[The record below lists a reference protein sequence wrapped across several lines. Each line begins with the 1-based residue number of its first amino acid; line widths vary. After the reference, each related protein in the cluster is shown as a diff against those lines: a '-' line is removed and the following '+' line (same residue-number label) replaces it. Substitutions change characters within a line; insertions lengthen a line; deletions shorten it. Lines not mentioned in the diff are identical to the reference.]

1 MGGGDYGG
9 AEARGR
15 AVILVPFPAQ
25 GHVTPMLHLARA
37 LARRGFAPTLALPD
51 FFHGAAAPPL
61 DPAVALAPLATG
73 PPRGGG
79 GEGFAGLVAAM
90 EARAPAQL
98 ERLLLRRRGAGA
110 GAGEEVA
117 CVVVDVLA
125 SWAVPIAARC
135 GVPAAGFWPAMLA
148 SYRIVSAIPELLR
161 KGFISDCGT
170 PLQELHLP
178 FLPKATA
185 GDLPWLVGNSTSR
198 KLRFAFWRRTLR
210 RAQTLPHILVNSFDD
225 AEPGSR
231 DLPELTTSPPGPR
244 ILPIGPLTAHD
255 EARPNYGLYQPDP
268 TCVDWLDSKP
278 AGSVIYVS
286 FGSWVGPIGPDRV
299 DALARGLDSTGRPFL
314 WALKP
319 EPAWRTGLPAR
330 FEERVAGRGKLVGW
344 APQEEVLGH
353 PSVGC
358 YLTHCGW
365 NSTVEALKCAKRL
378 LCYPISGDQF
388 VNCEYIEGVWGIGLR
403 VDTMDLGELRGCV
416 EKVMGGR
423 EGEEMQ
429 RRVDELRREV
439 LQGKTSV
446 RAKNNL
452 QLFVDSIK
460 RTPRVQ
466 E

>member
-1 MGGGDYGG
+1 MRNAFNGRTLDGHHGRRRLRG

-51 FFHGAAAPPL
+51 FFQGAAAPPL

-73 PPRGGG
+73 PPHGGG

-98 ERLLLRRRGAGA
+98 ERLLLLRRGAGAGA

-125 SWAVPIAARC
+125 SWAVPVAARC

-185 GDLPWLVGNSTSR
+185 DDLPWLVGNSTSR
-198 KLRFAFWRRTLR
+198 KLRFAFWCRTLR
-210 RAQTLPHILVNSFDD
+210 RAQTLRHILVNSFDE
-225 AEPGSR
+225 AEPR
-231 DLPELTTSPPGPR
+231 THDLPELTTSPPRPR
-244 ILPIGPLTAHD
+244 ILPIGPLTAHN
-255 EARPNYGLYQPDP
+255 EARPNYGPYQPDP

-344 APQEEVLGH
+344 APQEEVLGT
-353 PSVGC
+353 PPWAAILRTAVG
-358 YLTHCGW
+358 T
-365 NSTVEALKCAKRL
+365 
-378 LCYPISGDQF
+378 Q
-388 VNCEYIEGVWGIGLR
+388 R
-403 VDTMDLGELRGCV
+403 VRTMDLGELRGCV

-439 LQGKTSV
+439 LQGKLVLEPRTIS
-446 RAKNNL
+446 NCL
-452 QLFVDSIK
+452 WIQLSERLVCETKQLLYSGY
-460 RTPRVQ
+460 
-466 E
+466 